1 MAIDLKVTKYCI
13 CDFSTQEVSYP
24 SVPLFRSDL
33 SNFYL
38 LSTHT
43 HLPQVVCICS
53 TLVGVKRSAMRKGNA
68 EVMDKHQKYCI
79 VTGANAGIGKE
90 ITAGLMQEP
99 GSHVVMACRNMQQCE
114 VAKAELKARGLPG
127 TCECSRCVS
136 LCSLSCAATL
146 LYGDELAE
154 S

>member
-1 MAIDLKVTKYCI
+1 MAAYLKVTKYCF
-13 CDFSTQEVSYP
+13 CDLSTQEVSL

-33 SNFYL
+33 STFHL
-38 LSTHT
+38 LSTNIHF
-43 HLPQVVCICS
+43 PWVVCICS
-53 TLVGVKRSAMRKGNA
+53 TLVGFKRLSMRLGKA
-68 EVMDKHQKYCI
+68 AVMDKQQKYCI

-114 VAKAELKARGLPG
+114 LAKAELKARGLPG

-136 LCSLSCAATL
+136 LQRQPRCNPSVR
-146 LYGDELAE
+146 G
-154 S
+154 